1 VVNTTSVVNTTRNLH
16 VGLIGAGSW
25 ARVHL
30 AALDA
35 MDLVS
40 RVTLCARDA
49 VRAANLAREF
59 RKVSAMV
66 AEPARLCDDR
76 AIDVVDIV
84 LPHDLHAPITLLA
97 LAAGKHVVCEKPGAI
112 TLADFDRLA
121 AAAETAGRRWLVV
134 MNQLYNPRLERVVQL
149 VANGLVGRP
158 FLLVENGY
166 SNHSK
171 SYRDPVDWRTKLARA
186 GGGVLIDGGYH
197 MVYKQ
202 LELLAAFGEPTWV
215 SGETAQLHLK
225 ELGSGE
231 SGSGDS
237 GSDVS
242 KLGEDFVQYTLG
254 YETLKNGDSGG
265 GGGEGLRVASS
276 HAWTLESSIGRP
288 REGFLAGTGGTLE
301 IPEGIDGPITL
312 RKAGRANPVD
322 LPAPLADP
330 RPDTLRLCL
339 ADSLAAIAEDR
350 PPKHGGPA
358 AARRTLAVIR
368 GVYEAASRVRLEA

>member
-1 VVNTTSVVNTTRNLH
+1 MVNTTPNLH

-30 AALDA
+30 AALEA

-40 RVTLCARDA
+40 QVTLCARDL
-49 VRAANLAREF
+49 AAAAKLAREF
-59 RKVSAMV
+59 SKVSAVV
-66 AEPARLCDDR
+66 AEPARLCDDP

-84 LPHDLHAPITLLA
+84 LPHDLHAPTTLLA

-112 TLADFDRLA
+112 TLSDFDRLA
-121 AAAETAGRRWLVV
+121 AAAEAAGRRWLVV

-149 VANGLVGRP
+149 VADGLVGRP

-171 SYRDPVDWRTKLARA
+171 SYRDPLDWRTKVARA

-202 LELLAAFGEPTWV
+202 LELLAGFGEPAWV
-215 SGETAQLHLK
+215 TGETAQLNLN
-225 ELGSGE
+225 E
-231 SGSGDS
+231 SGGGES

-254 YETLKNGDSGG
+254 YESVKKGG
-265 GGGEGLRVASS
+265 LHAGEGLRVASS
-276 HAWTLESSIGRP
+276 HAWTLESSIARH
-288 REGFLAGTGGTLE
+288 REGFLAGSGGTLE
-301 IPEGIDGPITL
+301 MPDGIDGPITL
-312 RKAGRANPVD
+312 RQAGRANPVD

-339 ADSLAAIAEDR
+339 SDSLAAIAENR
-350 PPKHGGPA
+350 PPRHGGRA
-358 AARRTLAVIR
+358 AARRTLAVIQ
-368 GVYEAASRVRLEA
+368 GVYEAAGRVRLEA